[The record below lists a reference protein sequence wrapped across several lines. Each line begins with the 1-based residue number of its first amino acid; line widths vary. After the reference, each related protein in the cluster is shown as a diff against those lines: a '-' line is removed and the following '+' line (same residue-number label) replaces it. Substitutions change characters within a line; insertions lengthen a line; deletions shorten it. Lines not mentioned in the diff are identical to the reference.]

1 MTRWSDLLGALVR
14 REDLDADATAWAM
27 DQIMAGEATSA
38 QIAGFVVALRSKGE
52 SVAEVEGLVRIML
65 ARATRI
71 EVPGP
76 ILDIVGTG
84 GDQAH
89 TVNIST
95 MASIV
100 AAASGVRVVKHGN
113 RAASSA
119 CGTADVLEAL
129 GVALDLDPVD
139 VAAVAVE
146 AGITF
151 CFAPLYH
158 PAMRH
163 SIPVRRELAIPTVF
177 NFLGPLA
184 NPARPQFQAVGIA
197 DRRMA
202 PIAAGVLAR
211 RGVEALVFRGDD
223 GLDEL
228 TTTTTSSYWEVR
240 GSTVTEG
247 VFDPAILGVPRS
259 EPGDLR
265 GGDASHNAQVVRDLL
280 AGRTGPVRDAVL
292 LNAGAALAVCD
303 PSEAKLVERIETGLA
318 RAADAVDTGAA
329 AAILARWV
337 EVTRRHKAD

>member
-27 DQIMAGEATSA
+27 DQIMAGEATPA
-38 QIAGFVVALRSKGE
+38 QIAGFVVALRCKGE
-52 SVAEVEGLVRIML
+52 SVDEVEGLVRTML

-71 EVPGP
+71 QVPGP

-100 AAASGVRVVKHGN
+100 AAASGMRVVKHGN

-129 GVALDLDPVD
+129 GVALDLDPED

-146 AGITF
+146 VGITF

-163 SIPVRRELAIPTVF
+163 SIPVRRELAIPTIF

-184 NPARPQFQAVGIA
+184 NPALPQFQAVGIA

-202 PIAAGVLAR
+202 PIAAGVLAG
-211 RGVEALVFRGDD
+211 RGVDALVFRGDD

-240 GSTVTEG
+240 GRIVTEG
-247 VFDPAILGVPRS
+247 VFDPSVLGLPRS

-265 GGDASHNAQVVRDLL
+265 GGDAIHNAGVVRELL
-280 AGRTGPVRDAVL
+280 AGRTGPIRDAVL
-292 LNAGAALAVCD
+292 LNAAAALAVCD
-303 PSEAKLVERIETGLA
+303 QSEAKLTERIEAGLA
-318 RAADAVDTGAA
+318 RAAEAVDSGAA

-337 EVTRRHKAD
+337 EVTQQRHAD